1 MKDIRTR
8 WDMEK
13 LIESGNTSRK
23 VLLQKMVKELTAL
36 GAIENDST
44 IFNELMD
51 IKKSISALIKKG

>member
-13 LIESGNTSRK
+13 LIESGNSRK